1 MELALPLL
9 ALAGFYVVS
18 NQQESGPASSSS
30 KKNKVHFND
39 VNNNTTQES
48 MKEGFNGMNR
58 YRKEELLPN
67 VNPIVQNYP
76 AINNKELRDS
86 VGQYIN
92 SNNAT
97 DKYFNQNKY
106 QNDQSGSGVNVGN
119 QIQQVYSLTGD
130 FIDKTNFKHS
140 NMVPFN
146 GGKFKGQVYD
156 VNLAETILDN
166 TVGAGSQVIKKI
178 EQAPLFKPQENMQ
191 WAYGAPNMSDF
202 YQSRVNPGM
211 KSNNVKPFETVS
223 VGPGLNQGY
232 GTEGSAGYNSGM
244 EARNSWLPKTVDELR
259 VATNP
264 KLEYSLKDH
273 EGPSYANVKNVGILG
288 KVEKYLPDTFFIQGQ
303 DRWLTTTGQE
313 KAQML
318 QSIQEVHPTAR
329 NETTSAYTGAAG
341 GEKYATYVEPA
352 FEAPKREELASC
364 DVSHSSAANRG
375 SQYESGERFQQSHT
389 TYTTNRSVNR
399 QPDTMRSG
407 FGRTIGAVIAPL
419 LDVIKPTRKEEVSAN
434 VRVYGDAGSRVPDS
448 YAPVNPVPITIKET
462 TLFTPN
468 SYIGNQSSVG
478 YVVNDQQPIANQRD
492 TTNRADIGN
501 PGGNSSKW
509 GLPEYDQY
517 YRQTNN
523 ESKEQS
529 VVSRTNQGNTQMFNQ
544 QMHVNIAKIDSDRE
558 NNRMWAPGTLGNG
571 NMPPT
576 KEIYGV
582 VKGPQQYDEKMLQDR
597 ICPDILDAFRANPYT
612 FSLTN
617 CA

>member
-1 MELALPLL
+1 MEIALPLL
-9 ALAGFYVVS
+9 ALGGFYVIS
-18 NQQESGPASSSS
+18 NQNNPESSGSSVSSSQ
-30 KKNKVHFND
+30 KNKVKFSEN
-39 VNNNTTQES
+39 VEEN
-48 MKEGFNGMNR
+48 FAGMNK
-58 YRKEELLPN
+58 YNKYGENDLLPN
-67 VNPIVQNYP
+67 VNPTVQNYP
-76 AINNKELRDS
+76 AINQKEFRDS
-86 VGQYIN
+86 VGQYVN
-92 SNNAT
+92 SNAAT

-106 QNDQSGSGVNVGN
+106 ENNQSGSGVNVGN
-119 QIQQVYSLTGD
+119 QIQQVYSLTGQ
-130 FIDKTNFKHS
+130 FIDKTNFKHN

-191 WAYGAPNMSDF
+191 WAYGTPNMSDF

-211 KSNNVKPFETVS
+211 KSNNVKPFESVT

-232 GTEGSAGYNSGM
+232 TTEGSAGFNSGM
-244 EARNSWLPKTVDELR
+244 EARNAWLPKTVDELR

-273 EGPSYANVKNVGILG
+273 EGPSYSNVKNVGTIG
-288 KVEKYLPDTFFIQGQ
+288 KVEKYHPDTFFIQGQ

-313 KAQML
+313 KGPML

-329 NETTSAYTGAAG
+329 NETTSSYTGVAG
-341 GEKYATYVEPA
+341 GEKNATYAESA
-352 FEAPKREELASC
+352 YEGPKRPELAC
-364 DVSHSSAANRG
+364 FDISHSTAANRG
-375 SQYESGERFQQSHT
+375 PSNEAIERFQQSHT
-389 TYTTNRSVNR
+389 SYTTNRGANR

-407 FGRTIGAVIAPL
+407 FGRAIGAAIAPL

-434 VRVYGDAGSRVPDS
+434 VRIYGSAVSNVPDG
-448 YAPVNPVPITIKET
+448 YTPTNPVPITIKET
-462 TLFTPN
+462 TLYAPN
-468 SYIGNQSSVG
+468 SYVGNQSSVG
-478 YVVNDQQPIANQRD
+478 YVIQNNQPIANQRD
-492 TTNRADIGN
+492 TTTCSDIGN

-509 GLPEYDQY
+509 GRADYEQY

-523 ESKEQS
+523 ELKEAT
-529 VVSRTNQGNTQMFNQ
+529 VANRTNQGNTQIFNQ
-544 QMHVNIAKIDSDRE
+544 QMHVNISKIDSDRN

-576 KEIYGV
+576 KENYGHV
-582 VKGPQQYDEKMLQDR
+582 VERQNYDEKKLQDR
-597 ICPDILDAFRANPYT
+597 ISPDILDAFRANPYT
-612 FSLTN
+612 YSLTN